1 MRSLLRGS
9 VTPDRRWNDDGGS
22 VGQFANE
29 NGRWVSLRIGFRRF
43 FRESFCFRKLFG
55 TLAILALWLRVA
67 VPRSAKDGSPP
78 PLMVA
83 EHGSGAWWRCSPPP
97 LMVAVPG
104 CLLPACWLPA
114 ACLLPALRVAAWCC
128 LLLPGPASSCL
139 PLACLLS
146 ACCMLVISRGGSC
159 CSHSGQQCWNRC
171 PH

>member
-1 MRSLLRGS
+1 M
-9 VTPDRRWNDDGGS
+9 
-22 VGQFANE
+22 GQFANE

-146 ACCMLVISRGGSC
+146 ACCVLVISRGGSC
-159 CSHSGQQCWNRC
+159 CSHSGQHCWNRC

>member
-1 MRSLLRGS
+1 M
-9 VTPDRRWNDDGGS
+9 
-22 VGQFANE
+22 GQFANE

-67 VPRSAKDGSPP
+67 VPRSANDGSPP

-104 CLLPACWLPA
+104 CLLPAPAGLPGRPWVSV
-114 ACLLPALRVAAWCC
+114 CGLPGALSGGLRGQVQYRVRVAACGA
-128 LLLPGPASSCL
+128 PG
-139 PLACLLS
+139 
-146 ACCMLVISRGGSC
+146 
-159 CSHSGQQCWNRC
+159 N
-171 PH
+171 